1 MENDTFLKSFKKSV
15 NNSELNPY
23 GYTRIHVNSDGLA
36 AGTNILIIQT
46 VQAGDYVELVNTD
59 AVLSNGSKKYTFP
72 TFPIYGETPANLFPI
87 NVGEYDVIIPKYTLR
102 GINDKGFK
110 KCTFDLSS
118 LKYSKELRI
127 LHLSGENITGNL
139 TDIPSDAALTSVNII
154 IAKIRGDINSIVT
167 QIINGFKYIEEIG
180 LSTYVQLSMAGTII
194 EGSAKTFLDTIANA
208 LDQSHELKWNI
219 FASNVNIDNTTL
231 NKSTPGTNTVTFDGN
246 GGYSISFA

>member
-1 MENDTFLKSFKKSV
+1 MANNTFLMSFKKST

-23 GYTRIHVNSDGLA
+23 GYTRIHVNSDGVA
-36 AGTNILIIQT
+36 AGTDILKIQT

-72 TFPIYGETPANLFPI
+72 TFSIYGQTPANLFPI

-102 GINDKGFK
+102 GIDNQDYR

-127 LHLSGENITGNL
+127 LQLSGENITGNL
-139 TDIPSDAALTSVNII
+139 TDIPSDAALTFVRINLT
-154 IAKIRGDINSIVT
+154 KIHGDINSIAT
-167 QIINGFKYIEEIG
+167 PIINGFKYIEEIG
-180 LSTYVQLSMAGTII
+180 SLTYLQLTMAGAII

-219 FASNVNIDNTTL
+219 YMSNVNIDNTTL
-231 NKSTPGTNTVTFDGN
+231 NKSTAGTNTVTFDGN